1 MVADKNL
8 WPSVEIQVDFA
19 EGITERLLL
28 ARISPLSYSCL
39 HYFCNFSKY
48 LFDSFY
54 LQDRENSYTFIK
66 NICAKL
72 YLVLSVSMLF
82 GTPHPTPIA

>member
-28 ARISPLSYSCL
+28 ARISPLSFHISTTSVISL
-39 HYFCNFSKY
+39 SIY
-48 LFDSFY
+48 LTHF
-54 LQDRENSYTFIK
+54 TFRIVK
-66 NICAKL
+66 I
-72 YLVLSVSMLF
+72 
-82 GTPHPTPIA
+82 PTPLLKTSVPSSI